1 MVRLPGEKEQRS
13 KRKEPRTKI
22 QEIIIFNEQREEK
35 PVKEVRKDICNA
47 YYQNI
52 NIQITKR
59 TATNQYK
66 RQYPTEKKKKFSKGH
81 REKIHRRPE

>member
-1 MVRLPGEKEQRS
+1 MVRLPGEREQRRKRRLGPRLKKFIIFKEQA
-13 KRKEPRTKI
+13 EG
-22 QEIIIFNEQREEK
+22 K

-52 NIQITKR
+52 NIQIIKR
-59 TATNQYK
+59 TATINIKGNTQ
-66 RQYPTEKKKKFSKGH
+66 QKKKKISKVH